1 MSAQPSGSYLL
12 TEDLG
17 EKVIKI
23 RHLGLKTPE
32 PDSQF
37 IETIQDELANVLQGA
52 IGADTPV
59 MRLKMRDV
67 ADEVLGEIYELY
79 GDNVLVVS
87 TCPEIQQSVHGI
99 SIQINRLVDI
109 YGNSLGLGPRPG
121 HKDLHAQFVNI
132 AALSKSRGQ
141 NTPVVLAEDGIFK
154 GETMKYVVR
163 GLQEVGV
170 NIAGIVAGF
179 NYSKAPVK
187 EIEET
192 LGVPVHVARE
202 LGPILDWVPDHDFLP
217 FVPGCGK
224 VLGVKLGKR
233 LSPFYSSHQATFC
246 MPYISP
252 HSPVSE
258 WATIPQDK
266 VEDFSRRCRAL
277 ACDLFGE
284 IERLNPDMVPLTIS
298 DIIHSKQRVS
308 IPIPLEIEG
317 QEESYRFPETN
328 SRITA
333 VLSSNN
339 PKL

>member
-1 MSAQPSGSYLL
+1 MSAQPSASYLL

-52 IGADTPV
+52 IGTENPV
-59 MRLKMRDV
+59 VRLKMRDI
-67 ADEVLGEIYELY
+67 ADEVLGEIHELY
-79 GDNVLVVS
+79 GDKVLVVS
-87 TCPEIQQSVHGI
+87 TCPEIAQPVLGI
-99 SIQINRLVDI
+99 SVEVNRLVDS

-121 HKDLHAQFVNI
+121 HIDLHSQFASI
-132 AALSKSRGQ
+132 AARSRSGGKS
-141 NTPVVLAEDGIFK
+141 TPVVLADDGIFE

-163 GLQEVGV
+163 GLQEAGV
-170 NIAGIVAGF
+170 NVVGIVAGF
-179 NYSKAPVK
+179 SYSNAPVE

-192 LGVPVHVARE
+192 LGVPVHVIRE

-224 VLGVKLGKR
+224 VLGVKFGKR
-233 LSPFYSSHQATFC
+233 LSPFYSREQATFC

-252 HSPVSE
+252 HSPVSK
-258 WATIPQDK
+258 WATIPQEK

-277 ACDLFGE
+277 ARDLFGE
-284 IERLNPDMVPLTIS
+284 IERLNPNKVPLTIG

-308 IPIPLEIEG
+308 IPIPLDIKG
-317 QEESYRFPETN
+317 QEQSYRFPETK

-333 VLSSNN
+333 VLSRDI